1 MIVIRKKD
9 ENTNSFEKIYDVVR
23 QIELL
28 EADEIPCPGG
38 KVDLTKYQW
47 RAAAVGYIP
56 GEGYVE

>member
-1 MIVIRKKD
+1 MRKKD
-9 ENTNSFEKIYDVVR
+9 EKTNSFERIYDVVR

-28 EADEIPCPGG
+28 EADEI
-38 KVDLTKYQW
+38 KYQW